1 LEKQIKNEGVFKMA
15 ATLNHVTTG
24 EVKTVPTGFSWTT
37 LFFGFFVPL
46 FRGDI
51 LWAAIMLIVGIVT
64 AGISVIIFPFFYNKV
79 YIDSLLKK
87 GYSYKTKTHYSL

>member
-1 LEKQIKNEGVFKMA
+1 MA
-15 ATLNHVTTG
+15 AKLINKANNH
-24 EVKTVPTGFSWTT
+24 EVIAPTGFSWTT

-51 LWAAIMLIVGIVT
+51 LWALLMVGAAFIS
-64 AGISVIIFPFFYNKV
+64 AGISVIIFPFFYNKM

-87 GYSYKTKTHYSL
+87 GYSYQTKTHYDL